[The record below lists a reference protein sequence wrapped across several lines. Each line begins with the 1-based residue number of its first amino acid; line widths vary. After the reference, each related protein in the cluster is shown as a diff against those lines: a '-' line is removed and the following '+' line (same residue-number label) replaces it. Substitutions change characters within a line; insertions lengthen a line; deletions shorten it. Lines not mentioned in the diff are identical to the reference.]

1 MIAIILIVIIAIYSI
16 VSRASGR
23 SQWGMGWRGEAVSGS
38 QGAVVRPC
46 ENMVGVNM
54 VLA

>member
-1 MIAIILIVIIAIYSI
+1 MDELKYDTLALYTLA
-16 VSRASGR
+16 RRGR
-23 SQWGMGWRGEAVSGS
+23 GGRPRRLVH
-38 QGAVVRPC
+38 VVVPVLRPC